1 MSEYHVSFPKLG
13 WSFDIHSTA
22 FSIGSFEVKWY
33 GIIIGFGFLLAF
45 AYGMASC
52 RKMKINAGKLLDAI
66 ILGLIFGIIGA
77 RLYYVLF
84 FDGDKYIK
92 DPLSILY
99 IHEGGLGIYGGIIGG
114 LLAGGITAK
123 IKKLSVFAALDLAS
137 LGFLI
142 GQAVGRWGNFVNQ
155 EAFGSE
161 TSLPWGMASENT
173 GNVPVHPCFFYEFL
187 WCALGFILLHI
198 FTRKFRRYDGQTFLL
213 YMIWYGVGR
222 FFIEALRTDSL
233 IVPYLNMK
241 VSQLV
246 AVIAVLAGIVLLIVF
261 RKCTKL
267 SGCGAVAIME
277 KNGITYDNAEESE
290 ETKHIWSIFSKKKS
304 EDSQKK
310 KQTGNTEEKT
320 AEALSLKKED
330 KTEPEPSA
338 KEPTES
344 NKGGE

>member
-267 SGCGAVAIME
+267 SGCGAAAIME
-277 KNGITYDNAEESE
+277 KNGITNTRSSVNP
-290 ETKHIWSIFSKKKS
+290 KKPNIFGAFFLKRNRKTARRKNKPAI
-304 EDSQKK
+304 QKK
-310 KQTGNTEEKT
+310 KPQR
-320 AEALSLKKED
+320 LS
-330 KTEPEPSA
+330 P
-338 KEPTES
+338 
-344 NKGGE
+344 